1 MIRRQIA
8 RPIPETRDPIPGSVN
23 CARSGPMSL
32 NRKTHVCLPDKKW
45 GWRCREGAPGISGE
59 VRHSNVR

>member
-1 MIRRQIA
+1 
-8 RPIPETRDPIPGSVN
+8 
-23 CARSGPMSL
+23 MSL
-32 NRKTHVCLPDKKW
+32 NRKTHMCLPDKKW